1 MKIPALLGVAI
12 SAGVASGFAPAVPSA
27 AFVRPATS
35 LAAECTLDGE
45 TIRGPI
51 TPLGNFVLVQEKDA
65 LTATEGGILLP
76 DQSTERTCEG
86 EVLAAGPG
94 KLHPHTG
101 VRIHNPVKPG
111 MSVLYGEFAG
121 TSMVY
126 NDEQTQM
133 IRDDD
138 IILYYE
144 GVQANKASV
153 VPCRDYVL
161 VKIEEE
167 KLETASGIVVAAAVT
182 KDQNPCEGT
191 VFKVGEGRMCAT
203 GEFTPSPVAVGDRV
217 KFKDYAG
224 NDVTIEGEEYSAVRM
239 VDVLCSIPELAE
251 AEA

>member
-1 MKIPALLGVAI
+1 MFPTLLGIAL
-12 SAGVASGFAPAVPSA
+12 SAGVATGFI
-27 AFVRPATS
+27 PATPS
-35 LAAECTLDGE
+35 NAFGRLAALRAEYILDGE

-51 TPLGNFVLVQEKDA
+51 TPLGNFVLVREKDA

-76 DQSTERTCEG
+76 DQSKERTCEG

-101 VRIHNPVKPG
+101 VRIHNPVKAG

-126 NDEQTQM
+126 NEEQTQM

-138 IILYYE
+138 VILFYE
-144 GVQANKASV
+144 GVQANKANV
-153 VPCRDYVL
+153 APCRDYVL
-161 VKIEEE
+161 VKLEEE
-167 KLETASGIVVAAAVT
+167 KLETASGIVVAASVT
-182 KDQNPCEGT
+182 KDQARCEGI

-203 GEFTPSPVAVGDRV
+203 GEFTPSPVEVGDRV

-224 NDVTIEGEEYSAVRM
+224 NDITIEGEPYSAVRM
-239 VDVLCSIPELAE
+239 VDLLCSIPESE
-251 AEA
+251 EDSD